1 MERMN
6 MANMDSD
13 RLPVPH
19 STCIAHHPL
28 SKNNNKL
35 KMQERCDN
43 SQNTWDNW
51 WRWSKTYEET
61 VARQVGGEYVL
72 ILFLLQLEY
81 HN

>member
-1 MERMN
+1 
-6 MANMDSD
+6 
-13 RLPVPH
+13 
-19 STCIAHHPL
+19 
-28 SKNNNKL
+28 
-35 KMQERCDN
+35 MQERCDN

-81 HN
+81 HNW